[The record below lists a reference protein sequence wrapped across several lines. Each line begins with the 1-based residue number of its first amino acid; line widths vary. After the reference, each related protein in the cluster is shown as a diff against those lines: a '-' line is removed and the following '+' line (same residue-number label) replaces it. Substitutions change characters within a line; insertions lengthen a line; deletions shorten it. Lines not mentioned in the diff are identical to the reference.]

1 LAIRHLGGFTVSL
14 GMRLLPRRSRFRVA
28 MRMAMLATPLLRRTR
43 IIRERL
49 AMRVETAREVV
60 TYEVLDVLTRRGVA
74 FDPVLKT
81 IDAQLI
87 DEGLALGRGVLLV
100 GPHAMLLTLFHR
112 SLRDRGTDFAV
123 VSADAR
129 RIAGTDA
136 RTPVIEPSF
145 TFLLDI
151 REALRG
157 NRVVCAMIDSE
168 AAFHKATFEVMTAR
182 GSIAVSNA
190 LFRLAVR
197 IEAAIVFTAARI
209 IDGEIVITHS
219 APSASD
225 ARSPEAVTAAFV
237 SLLQKHVAELE
248 APSPS

>member
-1 LAIRHLGGFTVSL
+1 MLLAT
-14 GMRLLPRRSRFRVA
+14 
-28 MRMAMLATPLLRRTR
+28 LATPLLRRTR

-49 AMRVETAREVV
+49 AMRVETAREIV
-60 TYEVLDVLTRRGVA
+60 TYEVLDVLTRRGIA

-81 IDAQLI
+81 IDAQFI
-87 DEGLALGRGVLLV
+87 DECLALGRGVLVV
-100 GPHAMLLTLFHR
+100 GPHSMLLTLFHR
-112 SLRDRGTDFAV
+112 SLHDRGIEFAV

-129 RIAGTDA
+129 LIPGTSA
-136 RTPVIEPSF
+136 KTPVIEPSF
-145 TFLLDI
+145 TFLLDV
-151 REALRG
+151 RKALRG
-157 NRVVCAMIDSE
+157 NRVICAMIDSE

-197 IEAAIVFTAARI
+197 IEAAVVFSVARI

-225 ARSPEAVTAAFV
+225 ARSPEEVTAAFV
-237 SLLQKHVAELE
+237 SLLQKQVADVAAE
-248 APSPS
+248 